1 MKDLL
6 TYIIDCGGAGC
17 ATLANTTGAG
27 NPAPPMDSDG
37 EPTGSGDVPNAK
49 TAKAKVEKP
58 KKKKR
63 KKKGEEE

>member
-6 TYIIDCGGAGC
+6 TYIIDCGGAC
-17 ATLANTTGAG
+17 STPANTAG
-27 NPAPPMDSDG
+27 MGNAAPPMDSDG
-37 EPTGSGDVPNAK
+37 QPGSGDIPNVK
-49 TAKAKVEKP
+49 TAKAKVERP